1 MENNHKDEV
10 LVLPQE
16 QPIPNKQEQPNQAQ
30 APQSKQEASEQQEQP
45 QMPENQAKQ
54 QPKTQERSLPQEQEQ
69 LIANKQEQPTPNQ
82 NQNQQ
87 TPPPQSLRRDRMF
100 VLDTNVLLHDPNA
113 IFSFRSVMVGIPFIV
128 LEELDTFKKES
139 GEKGRNAREVIRNLD
154 ELRERGSLGTG
165 VDLNHNT
172 GGAVLKVLSTPQ
184 LDDILTDNPQSIK
197 DNYILQTVQNLKKE
211 NFKVT
216 LVTKDINAR
225 VKADVLGLEAEDYT
239 KGKISFTEFYKGWT
253 SVAMPAIDV
262 KNMTTKKIGS
272 ALSNIELK
280 PNEFVVAE
288 SENNAQNYRLFRYLG
303 GAIFKEVMP
312 ITLMSSFTAKNLQ
325 QLMALD
331 LLMDDRVQL
340 LTLVGPAGTGKTF
353 LTLLAG
359 LYKVAYE
366 RMYRKFL
373 VTRPVIALGADI
385 GYLPGDVQEKLHYWM
400 QPIHDNLEFI
410 FSQMIRGSEEHFMGG
425 RKDRKDK
432 GKDGEKKAPRREHS
446 AQESHTV
453 ERLQQKGILSLEA
466 ITYMRG
472 RSIPYQFVFID
483 EVQNLT
489 PHEVKTIVSRA
500 GEGTKVI
507 LAGDPYQ
514 IDSPYLDFTS
524 NGLTV
529 TTDKFKGQSIF
540 GTVFLETSER
550 SELAKLAADIL

>member
-1 MENNHKDEV
+1 MENNRKNE
-10 LVLPQE
+10 LLQIPQDQSE
-16 QPIPNKQEQPNQAQ
+16 KQDTKQEQLDNQLPENNFQNLELPPNKEQFKEEEEEETHSQ
-30 APQSKQEASEQQEQP
+30 PKDISQKEASLQNEKKPSCSET
-45 QMPENQAKQ
+45 KQ
-54 QPKTQERSLPQEQEQ
+54 QYSQK
-69 LIANKQEQPTPNQ
+69 
-82 NQNQQ
+82 
-87 TPPPQSLRRDRMF
+87 LRRDRIF
-100 VLDTNVLLHDPNA
+100 VIDTNVLLHDPNA
-113 IFSFRSVMVGIPFIV
+113 IFSFQSVVVGIPFIV

-154 ELRERGSLGTG
+154 ELRSRGCLGTG

-172 GGAVLKVLSTPQ
+172 GGAILKVLSTPQ
-184 LDDILTDNPQSIK
+184 LEDILTDNPQSIK

-239 KGKISFTEFYKGWT
+239 KGKVSFTEFYKGWT
-253 SVAMPAIDV
+253 NVAMPAIDV
-262 KNMTTKKIGS
+262 KNMTTKRIGS
-272 ALSNIELK
+272 ALSHVELK
-280 PNEFVVAE
+280 PNQFIVTE
-288 SENNAQNYRLFRYLG
+288 SDNNPQNYRLFRYLG

-312 ITLMSSFTAKNLQ
+312 ITLMNSFTAKNLQ

-331 LLMDDRVQL
+331 LLMDDRIQL
-340 LTLVGPAGTGKTF
+340 LTLIGPAGTGKTF

-366 RMYRKFL
+366 RVYRKFL

-410 FSQMIRGSEEHFMGG
+410 FSQMMRGSEEHFNLGG
-425 RKDRKDK
+425 RKDHKK
-432 GKDGEKKAPRREHS
+432 KEKAKEDNKQQNRRPQMPHETHS
-446 AQESHTV
+446 I

-529 TTDKFKGQSIF
+529 TTEKFKDQSIF
-540 GTVFLETSER
+540 GTIFLETSER
-550 SELAKLAADIL
+550 SKLAKLAAEIL